1 MDNIIDLDLMQS
13 EIPERVFTIPRDRSK
28 LINDDIDHYKA
39 LQQHQYRQIQNA
51 FMRPNLKSA
60 IAESPH
66 VIVIFKPDGDYIVTH
81 TRSMF
86 VKKDHWI
93 YDTVLKKWFKY
104 HSKNIGNAVPVEE
117 DKVPKLLR
125 ATLSIIPL

>member
-13 EIPERVFTIPRDRSK
+13 EIPERVFTVPRNRAVLFK
-28 LINDDIDHYKA
+28 DDIDNYKA
-39 LQQHQYRQIQNA
+39 LQELQYRQSQDE
-51 FMRPNLKSA
+51 FRRSKLRSA
-60 IAESPH
+60 VVDLPS
-66 VIVIFKPDGDYIVTH
+66 VIIIFKPDGDYIVTH

-104 HSKNIGNAVPVEE
+104 HSKNIGNAAPVAE

-125 ATLSIIPL
+125 ATLTIIPL